1 MSYFK
6 SSDYWGGV
14 TDDTG
19 AHPAAS
25 ASAPNKM
32 VVPHVRPHSK
42 VDTDAEQSDYNLD
55 KPDIMA
61 YLAVVFSSGLPF
73 IQLQK
78 SHQENIEDPSYCL
91 GLGRSSVLEWHAIKE
106 EEMRWLRRQHSNTNS
121 EIGGTGNRR
130 LIHQVTPDK
139 SGRYIFALKRRVS
152 LDSQKEIEAF
162 RAFKQELRV
171 LCHPHVRTHENIVK
185 AVFVGF
191 EVDRAPMLGLQLAE
205 FGTMRDVLE
214 SRRLGVELACE
225 LTLDIINGL
234 AALHACGIA
243 HGDMKPD
250 NILVF
255 HHKSRGAVA
264 QLSDFSDSVFVSD
277 IVEGWRPLGGTHE
290 WRAPECYE
298 YEEAIGSRQ
307 KFAARYDVFKSDV
320 FSLGLCAHAILV
332 PGDRHA
338 PGLPGR
344 TFLYRHCVETSVGS
358 EEEHQKTVL
367 HLKRSAAG
375 VINNANMWSKR
386 FAGSGRMEFLAQNV
400 ALMCLHSDPSHRF
413 IASAFKLGF
422 YLDAVRAGLIKKDSW
437 IARERSQLDAIQ
449 DQMVELTHE
458 TSIGVESL
466 GLDPNYATDL
476 DNMLASFDMM
486 TFFHPRLKESINF
499 DPEMNR
505 RIESCLEDTLS
516 SFMDRKPDPIPD
528 DSFMDGDFTLD
539 ELLSA
544 FQASVTVAGIESPL
558 SPPYKAKKPG
568 VSRAVLAAREFMFS
582 NSYTRTDSAADIA
595 MMLRLTGLLARL
607 GDPISLKFYVHLCL
621 RAGVKLADSHDTPLR
636 IWMAFTSLGGSEAAQ
651 MFLRKEDNPLLKKIQ
666 AFLHF
671 KQFPGPMGALAERV
685 RAVSMNRETNSITP
699 TLMDQYVRHEM
710 PGRRTVLTG
719 VVPTYFTPLHHAIL
733 MHDFTL
739 LVHLIEGAGEDIN
752 TLCLRPTGLDT
763 PVFDFGN
770 GEAKTPIL
778 LAAWK
783 RDLEIFEFLLA
794 TKGVDL
800 KKSTN
805 LGANLLHFDLHP
817 NQVAVPTT
825 KLEALLEETI
835 IVRPRLFPA
844 YLLCQSSAVDAQIMT
859 VRLLLEFYARS
870 ICSDNQPISQRL
882 VISSKVWCRVISS
895 DSVALF
901 DYLVSLSI
909 CTETGLDD
917 LLNNKA
923 LFGNNEAL
931 MRAVRCNTPSIFKY
945 LMARV
950 DEGSLKLHLPPGPYQ
965 DCLLLR
971 AAARQHYNTD
981 FLIELV
987 RRDSG
992 GDRWDR
998 GQDSLKHAIE
1008 DAMSQN
1014 HYEAAKFLISLP
1026 LSGDIRK
1033 EGSHALIAFVQVMA
1047 QYPGW
1052 ASRKDVEVVIKLGP
1066 FNFFPFPD
1074 DNMSMLHY
1082 LAYFRAKRTRLEVSY
1097 VDYLVLGNMLEEMS
1111 SDMINIRDN
1120 AGQTALHYMVWA
1132 GDTDGL
1138 LMMLHCDKVNATIL
1152 VGPGKKSEAYHF
1164 PENSNCFDMFL
1175 IRCEQ
1180 GITQQLRNKGVR
1192 EIRLFLQRMRSMFKV
1207 LQEYLFENSRSLY
1220 AKQYGQGENALEAL
1234 SSQVEET
1241 VAEYGG
1247 DHDIEWPKLISR
1259 DLRPM
1264 WTDKKGETPSLEV
1277 L

>member
-1 MSYFK
+1 
-6 SSDYWGGV
+6 
-14 TDDTG
+14 
-19 AHPAAS
+19 
-25 ASAPNKM
+25 
-32 VVPHVRPHSK
+32 
-42 VDTDAEQSDYNLD
+42 
-55 KPDIMA
+55 
-61 YLAVVFSSGLPF
+61 
-73 IQLQK
+73 
-78 SHQENIEDPSYCL
+78 
-91 GLGRSSVLEWHAIKE
+91 
-106 EEMRWLRRQHSNTNS
+106 
-121 EIGGTGNRR
+121 
-130 LIHQVTPDK
+130 
-139 SGRYIFALKRRVS
+139 
-152 LDSQKEIEAF
+152 
-162 RAFKQELRV
+162 
-171 LCHPHVRTHENIVK
+171 
-185 AVFVGF
+185 
-191 EVDRAPMLGLQLAE
+191 
-205 FGTMRDVLE
+205 
-214 SRRLGVELACE
+214 
-225 LTLDIINGL
+225 
-234 AALHACGIA
+234 
-243 HGDMKPD
+243 
-250 NILVF
+250 
-255 HHKSRGAVA
+255 
-264 QLSDFSDSVFVSD
+264 
-277 IVEGWRPLGGTHE
+277 
-290 WRAPECYE
+290 
-298 YEEAIGSRQ
+298 
-307 KFAARYDVFKSDV
+307 
-320 FSLGLCAHAILV
+320 
-332 PGDRHA
+332 
-338 PGLPGR
+338 
-344 TFLYRHCVETSVGS
+344 
-358 EEEHQKTVL
+358 
-367 HLKRSAAG
+367 
-375 VINNANMWSKR
+375 
-386 FAGSGRMEFLAQNV
+386 
-400 ALMCLHSDPSHRF
+400 MCLHSDPSHRF

-449 DQMVELTHE
+449 DQMVELTYE

-558 SPPYKAKKPG
+558 SPPYKAKNPG
-568 VSRAVLAAREFMFS
+568 VSRAVLAVREFMFS

-621 RAGVKLADSHDTPLR
+621 KAGVKLADSHDTPLR

-710 PGRRTVLTG
+710 PGRMTILTG

-739 LVHLIEGAGEDIN
+739 LVHLVEGPGEDIN
-752 TLCLRPTGLDT
+752 TLCLWPTGLDI

-805 LGANLLHFDLHP
+805 LGANLLHFVSRFRDEDAARLAPCLVDQGVHLTLKASRYIRRALWDYRGYEEVQGTPLQWAVHIGHIQLSRCLVNLHKERHEPVPDIDEILLLAATRYKHEHLRILLSSFQDLHP

-931 MRAVRCNTPSIFKY
+931 MRAVRCNSPSIFKY

-950 DEGSLKLHLPPGPYQ
+950 DEGSLKLHMPPGPYQ

-1052 ASRKDVEVVIKLGP
+1052 ASRKDVEVVIKLEP

-1082 LAYFRAKRTRLEVSY
+1082 LAYLRAKRTRLEVSY

-1164 PENSNCFDMFL
+1164 PENSNCFDIFL

-1180 GITQQLRNKGVR
+1180 RITQQLRNKGVR